1 MLLYKGLNFEAN
13 HRWLV
18 MGYLFWLFS
27 GKKAEAAIQD
37 SCVSWDT
44 DLVWSLSLIRSL
56 DTAENL
62 LYKVAVYQWF
72 G

>member
-1 MLLYKGLNFEAN
+1 
-13 HRWLV
+13 

-37 SCVSWDT
+37 SPVSWDT
-44 DLVWSLSLIRSL
+44 DLVWSLSLISSS

-62 LYKVAVYQWF
+62 L
-72 G
+72 